1 MFIEF
6 EDDSIVEP
14 VKTPT
19 AAAAG
24 RNAVG
29 LDAAAKDTGRGS
41 RKWPGYAGGKAGAGV
56 YQQIINLMPPHGT
69 YFEAFL
75 GAGAIMRFKR
85 PAAFNV
91 GIEIDRTTCQLW
103 NRCDIPNFELHRGDA
118 VSYLRHL
125 AAELREAQNVRPEF
139 GRDYL
144 VYADP
149 PYLMEV
155 RSDKKPIYKHEFSSE
170 DQHRELLAVLCDL
183 PCLVMLSGY
192 ENDLYDRELSKWRK
206 TSFTGISRG
215 GPRTET
221 VWMNFPAPAE
231 LHDYR
236 YLGRN
241 KRERENIKRQKQRW
255 IAKLERM
262 PNQKRYAMLSAI
274 EDYKRSAAGNSTGEI
289 SS

>member
-6 EDDSIVEP
+6 YEDSTIEP
-14 VKTPT
+14 VKTP
-19 AAAAG
+19 AAAG
-24 RNAVG
+24 RNAAG
-29 LDAAAKDTGRGS
+29 LDAAAKNTAAGS
-41 RKWPGYAGGKAGAGV
+41 RKMPSYAGGKAGAGV

-91 GIEIDRTTCQLW
+91 GIEIDRSTCQLW

-118 VSYLRHL
+118 VAYLRDL
-125 AAELREAQNVRPEF
+125 AAELREAQKVRPEF

-155 RSDKKPIYKHEFSSE
+155 RSDKKPIYRHEFGSE
-170 DQHRELLAVLCDL
+170 DQHRDLLAVLCDL

-192 ENDLYDRELSKWRK
+192 ENDLYNRELHNWHK
-206 TSFTGISRG
+206 TSFTGVSRG

-221 VWMNFPAPAE
+221 VWMNFPAPTE

-255 IAKLERM
+255 ITKLEKM
-262 PNQKRYAMLSAI
+262 PDQKRYALLSAI
-274 EDYKRSAAGNSTGEI
+274 EDYKRSAAGNSAGEI
-289 SS
+289 SE